1 MNSGVDHG
9 RTDAGPNDRVRSPR
23 RIVLWGT
30 AGLLLVPLIA
40 MQFTDQVAWD
50 AVDFAVFGVM
60 LVAAFG
66 TYEIAARVTGNSFY
80 RAAAGIAIATVF
92 FLLWL
97 QLAVGLVQD

>member
-1 MNSGVDHG
+1 M
-9 RTDAGPNDRVRSPR
+9 AGLMQDRMIESAARGGLSFGERPV
-23 RIVLWGT
+23 
-30 AGLLLVPLIA
+30 LLLVPLIA